1 MSFSSFTYT
10 LSSYLLSW
18 TEKLL
23 SFPLTLH
30 KKRNFTLRISSVNL
44 TKSTG
49 SCGLPNLQVPADLVN
64 FTVEVLDGKLHFL
77 CIVSSFDIHNNEFLI
92 NLELLDQF
100 LPLVLLP
107 TYRNSVLQHFR
118 SVYKIIRVHLMSYSS
133 VCKT

>member
-77 CIVSSFDIHNNEFLI
+77 CIVSSFDTHNNEFLI

>member
-1 MSFSSFTYT
+1 M
-10 LSSYLLSW
+10 SSYLLSW

-44 TKSTG
+44 TKSIG
-49 SCGLPNLQVPADLVN
+49 SCGLPNLQVPADLVT

-92 NLELLDQF
+92 NL
-100 LPLVLLP
+100 
-107 TYRNSVLQHFR
+107 
-118 SVYKIIRVHLMSYSS
+118 
-133 VCKT
+133 